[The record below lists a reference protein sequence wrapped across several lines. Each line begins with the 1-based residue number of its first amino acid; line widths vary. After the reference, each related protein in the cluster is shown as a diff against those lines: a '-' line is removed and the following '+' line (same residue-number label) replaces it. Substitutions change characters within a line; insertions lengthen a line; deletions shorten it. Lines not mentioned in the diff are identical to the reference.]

1 MLSHESR
8 YFVVVAASAV
18 AGAAVAW
25 VPLTSAPL
33 PFRETSSYPIW
44 PFYLPLRVR
53 PARSFGPMEGKRS
66 ASPPRPNLQDLVP
79 W

>member
-8 YFVVVAASAV
+8 YFVVVGASAV

-33 PFRETSSYPIW
+33 PFRENIELSHLGSSICHYGCG
-44 PFYLPLRVR
+44 LPDR
-53 PARSFGPMEGKRS
+53 
-66 ASPPRPNLQDLVP
+66 LVP